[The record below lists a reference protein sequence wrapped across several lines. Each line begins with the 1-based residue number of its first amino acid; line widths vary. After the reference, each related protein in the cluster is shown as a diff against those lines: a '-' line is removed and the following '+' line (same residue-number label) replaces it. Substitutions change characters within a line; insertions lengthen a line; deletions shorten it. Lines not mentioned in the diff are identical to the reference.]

1 MVRQAVSVA
10 GNTRGLTSMSVGTVP
25 LPTAETT
32 VVCECERVH
41 VLKAARTCLLASQV
55 N

>member
-1 MVRQAVSVA
+1 MSFSVA
-10 GNTRGLTSMSVGTVP
+10 GSTQGVMSVSVGTVP

-32 VVCECERVH
+32 VVCVCVCVH
-41 VLKAARTCLLASQV
+41 VLRAAWMCLLASQV